1 LTLFANN
8 SKVYDVTIV
17 PALAHMLSTLIFCL
31 SSPPEVV
38 LAITLRRQ
46 ATIDTFLAA
55 IGQNSFL
62 SLVKSDRSSG
72 RLALKASILDMPA
85 LENTVFA
92 SRRNDID
99 KAAVIKLVRIFRNQD
114 A

>member
-1 LTLFANN
+1 LTLFDNN

-17 PALAHMLSTLIFCL
+17 PALAHMLATLIFCL

-46 ATIDTFLAA
+46 VTIDTFLTA
-55 IGQNSFL
+55 IGQNS
-62 SLVKSDRSSG
+62 SLGPVKSDRSSG
-72 RLALKASILDMPA
+72 RLALKASMQDLR
-85 LENTVFA
+85 LEDTVFA
-92 SRRNDID
+92 SRRNDVD
-99 KAAVIKLVRIFRNQD
+99 KAAVVKLVRIFRNQD